1 MTDLAG
7 SRAGSGPLGEQPG
20 VRRPA
25 PRLSPYDPVIPS
37 PLARQLEDAFR
48 SSHQA
53 CLLAAVRVVRDTALA
68 EEVVQEAFLA
78 AWQHA
83 PRRYDPARGPL
94 GSWLMTLTRHKAID
108 AVRHAAH
115 LRRVQHRVQAMTPPH
130 RYEAAAED
138 AAVRRLAAHQ
148 LRNTLQELSADHQR
162 VLLMAYWGGLSHSQI
177 ALQDGGPLG
186 TVKTRTAAALARLRE
201 SLPAPTTI
209 DHPVDAGINSG
220 SVRRRAARSGRRGEF
235 HPPAPTEPCVTVSRH
250 TALLILAA
258 GSGASIA
265 SGRSRWGWRRRTVPT
280 RPGGVCVRAV
290 PCTSVAPNAPSRC

>member
-209 DHPVDAGINSG
+209 DHPVEEDSKLRKRPPTCGTSRYRH
-220 SVRRRAARSGRRGEF
+220 SRPSAAAATAPPKQGE
-235 HPPAPTEPCVTVSRH
+235 AR
-250 TALLILAA
+250 LAA
-258 GSGASIA
+258 GA
-265 SGRSRWGWRRRTVPT
+265 
-280 RPGGVCVRAV
+280 RPGLPAVDRRSAAVRRPGRAL
-290 PCTSVAPNAPSRC
+290 PLRRGCRPAA